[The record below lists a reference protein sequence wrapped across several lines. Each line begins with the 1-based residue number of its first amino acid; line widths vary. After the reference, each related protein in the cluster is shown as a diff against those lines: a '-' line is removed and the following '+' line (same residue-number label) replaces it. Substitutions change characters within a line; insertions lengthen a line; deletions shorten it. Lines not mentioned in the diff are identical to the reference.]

1 MARSYPAIKTVAVYP
16 GAVDTNIMYH
26 WRKKYL
32 TSDRLMRLTTTF
44 LNKLYRRMGKD
55 VFTPQEGART
65 TMWVATARAADVANG
80 GYYVPYRLVLL
91 DKRRRQRETTGWDQ
105 NCGPGP
111 RG

>member
-1 MARSYPAIKTVAVYP
+1 
-16 GAVDTNIMYH
+16 MYH

-44 LNKLYRRMGKD
+44 LNKLYRRMGRD

-80 GYYVPYRLVLL
+80 GYYVPPGVVGQTSEAARDDGLGSELWAWT
-91 DKRRRQRETTGWDQ
+91 QRIVTGVPYDEQ
-105 NCGPGP
+105 HIME
-111 RG
+111 